1 MCLAY
6 QGFEFKSFCFE
17 DLLLP
22 NAECNCH
29 KLQEKKATN
38 MMLFPVGESGEHSV
52 GLYCLKMFLFC

>member
-29 KLQEKKATN
+29 KLQGKK
-38 MMLFPVGESGEHSV
+38 SHEHDAVS
-52 GLYCLKMFLFC
+52 CE

>member
-29 KLQEKKATN
+29 KLQEKKPRTR
-38 MMLFPVGESGEHSV
+38 
-52 GLYCLKMFLFC
+52 CCFLWVNLVSTVLVRIG